1 MKKYTAVLAF
11 AVTLGVACSSTAFAA
26 NVVGQCVSPK
36 TSVGA
41 GGRLI
46 MKSPIF
52 ISEAPNA
59 SAAKRSLTS
68 LGAFTVKAQAPGG
81 YVQLATVPDYSKP
94 NPGQGAGQVVGW
106 AKLADFE
113 LQDLRNCN

>member
-1 MKKYTAVLAF
+1 MKKLVTTFTFALCVAF
-11 AVTLGVACSSTAFAA
+11 SSTSFSA

-52 ISEAPNA
+52 IFETPNA
-59 SAAKRSLTS
+59 SAAKRTLTS
-68 LGAFTVKAQAPGG
+68 LGAFTIKAQAPGG
-81 YVQLATVPDYSKP
+81 YVQLATAPDYSKP
-94 NPGQGAGQVVGW
+94 NSGQRAGQVVGW
-106 AKLADFE
+106 VKLSDFE